1 MGNKWRLHKG
11 KDKGLALSWYPFPK
25 ILLLA
30 LLETDDW
37 STQRGDLSQTGCFYV
52 LPFPDDKK
60 NTQELDGALKHYLAL
75 TLSFEVDKRG
85 KYRYLHLQSENGT
98 KMFSEMLYPLNSLK

>member
-1 MGNKWRLHKG
+1 MGNKWRLYKG

-37 STQRGDLSQTGCFYV
+37 STQRGDLSQTGCSYV

-60 NTQELDGALKHYLAL
+60 NTQQLEGALKHSLAL

-85 KYRYLHLQSENGT
+85 EYRYLHLQSENGT